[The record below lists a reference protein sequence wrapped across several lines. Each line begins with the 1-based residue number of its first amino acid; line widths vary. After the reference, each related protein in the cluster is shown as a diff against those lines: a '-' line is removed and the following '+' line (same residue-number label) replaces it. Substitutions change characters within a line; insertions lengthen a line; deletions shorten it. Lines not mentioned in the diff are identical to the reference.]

1 MCDRFAAGA
10 EKAPVPVLRLW
21 ILLFLCPAVW
31 CAELSSKTL
40 AAFDDYMRRTE
51 QQLAA
56 RLSDPNAVLW
66 GEETAQRFARIKG
79 GEILVEALNGG
90 HPVDVP
96 DGLVH
101 DWIGGAFIPGARL
114 PEALALLQDYNRH
127 AQVYQPE
134 VLASKLLSRDGNHF
148 RSYLRLRKKKV
159 LTVVLNTE
167 YDIRWMALGPRR
179 AACRSLSTKIAEVE
193 DAGTAGEQE
202 KPPGEGH
209 GFLWRFNAYWWV
221 TERDGGVYVECRAIS
236 LTRDV
241 PRAVAWLINPIVS
254 GLPRESLVN
263 ALQRTREALQV
274 KAPR

>member
-1 MCDRFAAGA
+1 MKLTRAWMALILY
-10 EKAPVPVLRLW
+10 PV
-21 ILLFLCPAVW
+21 AW
-31 CAELSSKTL
+31 CAELSPTTL

-51 QQLAA
+51 QELSA
-56 RLSDPNAVLW
+56 RLSDPNKPLW
-66 GEETAQRFARIKG
+66 GEASKALFARIRR
-79 GEILVEALNGG
+79 GEIPVEALNGG
-90 HPVDVP
+90 RPVDVP

-101 DWIGGAFIPGARL
+101 DWIGGVFIPGPRL
-114 PEALALLQDYNRH
+114 SSTLSLLQDYNRH
-127 AQVYQPE
+127 AQIYQPE

-148 RSYLRLRKKKV
+148 RSYLRLKKKKV

-167 YDIRWMALGPRR
+167 YDIRWMSLGPRR

-193 DAGTAGEQE
+193 DADTPNERE
-202 KPPGEGH
+202 KALGEGH

-221 TERDGGVYVECRAIS
+221 SERDGGVYVECRAIS

-263 ALQRTREALQV
+263 ALERTRQALLDGQP
-274 KAPR
+274 KR

>member
-1 MCDRFAAGA
+1 MKLTRVWVGRVWIVLVLCQGA
-10 EKAPVPVLRLW
+10 
-21 ILLFLCPAVW
+21 W
-31 CAELSSKTL
+31 CAELSSRTL
-40 AAFDDYMRRTE
+40 DAFDGYMRRTE
-51 QQLAA
+51 QDLAA
-56 RLSDPNAVLW
+56 RLSDPNKPLW
-66 GEETAQRFARIKG
+66 GEESSALFARIRN
-79 GEILVEALNGG
+79 GEIPVEALNGG

-114 PEALALLQDYNRH
+114 QDALRLLQNYDRH

-134 VLASKLLSRDGNHF
+134 VLSSKLLSRDGDHF
-148 RSYLRLRKKKV
+148 RSYLRLKKKKV

-167 YDIRWMALGPRR
+167 YDIRWIALGPRR
-179 AACRSLSTKIAEVE
+179 WACRSFSTKIAEVE
-193 DAGTAGEQE
+193 DADTPKERE
-202 KPPGEGH
+202 KALGEGH

-221 TERDGGVYVECRAIS
+221 AERDGGVYVECRAIS

-263 ALQRTREALQV
+263 TLQRTRDALHAT
-274 KAPR
+274 APR

>member
-1 MCDRFAAGA
+1 MKPTQVWIG
-10 EKAPVPVLRLW
+10 RLG
-21 ILLFLCPAVW
+21 ILLVLCPAVW
-31 CAELSSKTL
+31 CAELSGTTL
-40 AAFDDYMRRTE
+40 AAFEDYMRRTE
-51 QQLAA
+51 QQLAP
-56 RLSDPNAVLW
+56 RLSDPASPLW
-66 GEETAQRFARIKG
+66 GEQSSELFARIKG
-79 GEILVEALNGG
+79 GEIPVEALNGG
-90 HPVDVP
+90 RPVDVP

-101 DWIGGAFIPGARL
+101 DWIGGAFLPGVRL
-114 PEALALLQDYNRH
+114 QDAVALLKDYNRH

-134 VLASKLLSRDGNHF
+134 VLASKLLSRDGDHF
-148 RSYLRLRKKKV
+148 RSYLRLKKKKV

-167 YDIRWMALGPRR
+167 YDIRWMSIGPRR

-193 DAGTAGEQE
+193 HAGTSEERE
-202 KPPGEGH
+202 KALGEGH

-263 ALQRTREALQV
+263 ALQHTREALP
-274 KAPR
+274 AGSRTH

>member
-1 MCDRFAAGA
+1 MKLTRVWM
-10 EKAPVPVLRLW
+10 PL
-21 ILLFLCPAVW
+21 ILCPVAW
-31 CAELSSKTL
+31 CAELSPKTL

-51 QQLAA
+51 KELAS
-56 RLSDPNAVLW
+56 RLSDPGKPLW
-66 GEETAQRFARIKG
+66 GEVSSAFFARIKN
-79 GEILVEALNGG
+79 GEIPVEALNGG
-90 HPVDVP
+90 RPVDVH

-101 DWIGGAFIPGARL
+101 DWIGGVFIPGARL
-114 PEALALLQDYNRH
+114 PATLSLLQDYNRH
-127 AQVYQPE
+127 AQIYKPE

-148 RSYLRLRKKKV
+148 RSYLRLKKKKV

-167 YDIRWMALGPRR
+167 YDIRWRSLGPHR

-193 DAGTAGEQE
+193 DADKPTERE
-202 KPPGEGH
+202 KALGEGH

-221 TERDGGVYVECRAIS
+221 SERDGGVYVECRAIS

-263 ALQRTREALQV
+263 TLQRTRDALQA
-274 KAPR
+274 KARP